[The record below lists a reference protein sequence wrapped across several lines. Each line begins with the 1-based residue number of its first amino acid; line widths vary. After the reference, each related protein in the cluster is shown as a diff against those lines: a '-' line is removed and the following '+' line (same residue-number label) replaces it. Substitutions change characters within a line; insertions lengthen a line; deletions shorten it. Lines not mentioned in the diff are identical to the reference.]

1 MTDNN
6 SVNPNLV
13 HSSLSFYVMI
23 GTDQISETFF
33 IIQEDGQSQKLSNR
47 TCKILSMNLFGLD
60 T

>member
-6 SVNPNLV
+6 SFNPNSV
-13 HSSLSFYVMI
+13 HASLSFCVMI

-33 IIQEDGQSQKLSNR
+33 VIQEDGQIQKLSNR
-47 TCKILSMNLFGLD
+47 MCKILSTNLFGLH